1 MNFPNNQR
9 FTRLLFVI
17 ELRLSDAAKKQK
29 KANSQNQ
36 RDGKKVICEIF
47 CYERASLHLRVFLSV
62 TAC

>member
-17 ELRLSDAAKKQK
+17 ELRLSDAAKKQE

-47 CYERASLHLRVFLSV
+47 CSERASLHLRVFLSV